1 MRYHMIDR
9 CRETFPITLMCRCLK
24 VSASGYYGWRGRPL
38 SHRARANEALLDKIR
53 QIHTHSDE
61 VFGSPRIF
69 DTLRYQGESCSRNRV
84 VRLMRINGLKGIPQ
98 GKKWTRKTA
107 GVRPSGV
114 ENHLNRQF
122 NADTENTRWVTDI
135 TYIRTA
141 EHWLYLAVVMDLF
154 SKKIVGWS
162 MSHRQ
167 TRELVLQAVLMA
179 VWQRKDRTPVILH
192 SDRGTQ
198 FTSDEY
204 QQFLKDH
211 GLVCSMSAVGSC
223 ADNAAVEGFFGQ
235 LKRERVNRRH
245 YLTHQQARTDIF
257 DYIELF
263 YNPLKQRKLEE
274 RLLAQSLLT
283 QLSVE
288 SG

>member
-9 CRETFPITLMCRCLK
+9 CRDAFPVRLMCRCLK

-38 SHRARANEALLDKIR
+38 SHRAKANEALLHKIQ
-53 QIHTHSDE
+53 QIHTDSDE
-61 VFGSPRIF
+61 VFGSPRVF
-69 DTLRYQGESCSRNRV
+69 DALRYQGETCSRNRV
-84 VRLMRINGLKGIPQ
+84 VRLMKSNDLKGIPQ
-98 GKKWTRKTA
+98 GKKWKRKVS
-107 GVRPSGV
+107 GGRPTGI

-122 NADTENTRWVTDI
+122 NADTANARWATDI

-154 SKKIVGWS
+154 SKQIVGWS

-179 VWQRKDRTPVILH
+179 VWQRKGKTPIILH

-198 FTSDEY
+198 FTSEEY
-204 QQFLKDH
+204 QLFLKDH
-211 GLVCSMSAVGSC
+211 GLICSMSAVGSC

-235 LKRERVNRRH
+235 LKRERVNRRY
-245 YLTHQQARTDIF
+245 YLTHQQARSDIF
-257 DYIELF
+257 DYIERF

-274 RLLAQSLLT
+274 RIKHQSLLT
-283 QLSVE
+283 QLSVKK
-288 SG
+288 G